1 MVFIC
6 GFVNKT
12 KSTTLKS
19 INGYAS
25 WTSLVCFF
33 LVLQILSF
41 LALQT
46 MQNVY
51 LLKANRQ
58 NVLELSILDHAKH
71 MIRHNNQIR
80 LCHTNQELILEN
92 DIRVQDI
99 EVHLLDQGT
108 YIECDYF
115 DVCMKIYYD
124 DKAIVSVDI
133 DEH

>member
-1 MVFIC
+1 
-6 GFVNKT
+6 
-12 KSTTLKS
+12 
-19 INGYAS
+19 
-25 WTSLVCFF
+25 
-33 LVLQILSF
+33 
-41 LALQT
+41 

-71 MIRHNNQIR
+71 MIRYNNQIR
-80 LCHTNQELILEN
+80 LCHTNQELILEK
-92 DIRVQDI
+92 DISVQDI

-124 DKAIVSVDI
+124 DKAMLNCKTKS
-133 DEH
+133 H

>member
-1 MVFIC
+1 
-6 GFVNKT
+6 
-12 KSTTLKS
+12 
-19 INGYAS
+19 
-25 WTSLVCFF
+25 
-33 LVLQILSF
+33 
-41 LALQT
+41 

-71 MIRHNNQIR
+71 MIWHNNQIR
-80 LCHTNQELILEN
+80 LCHTNQELILEK

-124 DKAIVSVDI
+124 DKAIVSVDV
-133 DEH
+133 DEHWKKS

>member
-1 MVFIC
+1 
-6 GFVNKT
+6 
-12 KSTTLKS
+12 
-19 INGYAS
+19 
-25 WTSLVCFF
+25 
-33 LVLQILSF
+33 
-41 LALQT
+41 

-80 LCHTNQELILEN
+80 LCHTDQELILEK

-133 DEH
+133 DEHWKKS